1 MKALG
6 IIMYRAHCIF
16 RIRTD
21 RIDSTEITAAQ
32 LPHFSPYQLHPI
44 LRCVLF
50 VSCIKRF
57 PVESWAVWYLY
68 RDIDDSV
75 AGDIIRSVKYYIEPL
90 WIPRDLYKSDQYGLV
105 A

>member
-1 MKALG
+1 
-6 IIMYRAHCIF
+6 MYRAHRIF

-50 VSCIKRF
+50 VSRIKRF
-57 PVESWAVWYLY
+57 PVKSWAV
-68 RDIDDSV
+68 
-75 AGDIIRSVKYYIEPL
+75 
-90 WIPRDLYKSDQYGLV
+90 
-105 A
+105 